1 MVSRNIQHQ
10 KMLDK
15 INQDKHLEN
24 LNNCL
29 HDNFWIAYDAL
40 DPKNAGIILVRGI
53 ELAKEMQQAVIRVGT
68 SIIER
73 KEVKVAE
80 YFRYVMLEN
89 DYL

>member
-1 MVSRNIQHQ
+1 
-10 KMLDK
+10 MLDK
-15 INQDKHLEN
+15 INQDKLLEN
-24 LNNCL
+24 LNSCL

-40 DPKNAGIILVRGI
+40 DPRNAGSLLVRGI
-53 ELAKEMQQAVIRVGT
+53 ELAIEMQQAVIRVGN

-89 DYL
+89 DYLADVKLF